1 MPLQNYTNRFRVANL
16 CLQPDVV
23 SRTAKLCAS
32 RMEAMFLFECSKYPP
47 ISNMSQCH
55 ISGHS
60 KMSGLL
66 ILSQTTIKFPS
77 EFFGPFQPLSIPNI
91 NRSSLIARE
100 SRGLLRKAG
109 NRGGYS
115 RWLTGRGRVSLC
127 SRDSRNVRT
136 PGTRGPGPGQLSVSS
151 DPQTPAHV
159 RARHTPGSQSGNIF
173 TGTRSPQNGPS
184 ADRTIV
190 A

>member
-1 MPLQNYTNRFRVANL
+1 
-16 CLQPDVV
+16 
-23 SRTAKLCAS
+23 
-32 RMEAMFLFECSKYPP
+32 MFLFKCSKYPP

-115 RWLTGRGRVSLC
+115 RCLTDGGRVSLC

-136 PGTRGPGPGQLSVSS
+136 LGTRGPGPGQLSVSS

-159 RARHTPGSQSGNIF
+159 SSEYKAHSRSRGTFLPGHGHRKMVPVQ
-173 TGTRSPQNGPS
+173 TGQ
-184 ADRTIV
+184 
-190 A
+190 